1 MTRVTGVGTVVDL
14 IGIRAL
20 VVQTFSGAIIAA
32 TGIATSTGT
41 GSNAG
46 VAVITVISTT
56 IGIGVVA
63 GRHS

>member
-1 MTRVTGVGTVVDL
+1 MTRVMGVGTVVDR

-20 VVQTFSGAIIAA
+20 VVQTFSGAIIVA

-41 GSNAG
+41 GSNAE

-56 IGIGVVA
+56 IGIGVAA